1 MNRTNIFTLL
11 LFSKLSLIDRIR
23 KIMKRKV
30 ENSEMTK
37 IKKIKIS
44 KENIP
49 KIKIYIESIKIINNT
64 YRVGN
69 IASTYIEEVNYNEI
83 IIEEKEFKMNLN
95 EMYKGKNLFNN
106 IFSFK
111 RCRRK

>member
-11 LFSKLSLIDRIR
+11 LFSKLSLIYRIR
-23 KIMKRKV
+23 
-30 ENSEMTK
+30 K

-95 EMYKGKNLFNN
+95 EMYKEKNLFNN